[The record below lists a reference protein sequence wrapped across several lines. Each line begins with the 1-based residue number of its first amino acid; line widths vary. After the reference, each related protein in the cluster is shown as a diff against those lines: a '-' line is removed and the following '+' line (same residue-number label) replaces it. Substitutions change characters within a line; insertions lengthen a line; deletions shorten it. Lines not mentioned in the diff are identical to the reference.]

1 MRGARLVGL
10 SPDGR
15 FVIVATESG
24 EELAIAAD
32 DRLRAALRGGPA
44 ASEKLEIE
52 MESALSPREIQTR
65 IRSGESVADVAR
77 VAGVDRDRVERFAA
91 PVIAEREHVAGL
103 AMTSSARR
111 RGETSA
117 HRTLRGALAERL
129 LARGIDIDS
138 VVWDSYRLDD
148 GRWSVTADYRSGETA
163 RQAVFFFDVAG
174 RYSVAGNDEGRWV
187 LGDASPGPQPGQLPP
202 APGEQADDTEPTI
215 DLSDELALVRAIQD
229 VPVTPRPGAEPTPV
243 VELDEADVTIA
254 EVVQFNRVP
263 KAAPVED
270 ARNRDVGVEDDPVQD
285 ASGEADEDEG
295 EGDEEP
301 IADDVEPGATVD
313 PAGDAESDLD
323 TLDDIFSDQDPLNTP
338 SELVVETMYEETVL
352 EVATPSAS
360 GNDPGPSDASA
371 VPELSPS
378 LVSDAWEPAIVVD
391 YPVEPS
397 DDHSDG
403 DVEVPEGS
411 DDPGRPEPA
420 VAADDRRDEAAS
432 MLHAVLFGDPP
443 PEAGVT
449 EPESETDTES
459 ETGTDPETGITDT
472 ERGITG
478 PRVTEPE
485 EQLLPL
491 DVPDQ
496 PTPAAAPKP
505 VRRKRASVP
514 TWDEIMFGGPKEK

>member
-202 APGEQADDTEPTI
+202 APGEQGDDTEPTI

-229 VPVTPRPGAEPTPV
+229 VPVTARPGAEPTPV
-243 VELDEADVTIA
+243 VELDEVDVTIA

-270 ARNRDVGVEDDPVQD
+270 ARNRDVGVEDEPVQD
-285 ASGEADEDEG
+285 ASGEARR
-295 EGDEEP
+295 EP
-301 IADDVEPGATVD
+301 RARATRSRSPTTSSPVQRSIR
-313 PAGDAESDLD
+313 P
-323 TLDDIFSDQDPLNTP
+323 
-338 SELVVETMYEETVL
+338 
-352 EVATPSAS
+352 ATPNPVWTPWTTS
-360 GNDPGPSDASA
+360 
-371 VPELSPS
+371 SPT
-378 LVSDAWEPAIVVD
+378 
-391 YPVEPS
+391 
-397 DDHSDG
+397 
-403 DVEVPEGS
+403 
-411 DDPGRPEPA
+411 RT
-420 VAADDRRDEAAS
+420 R
-432 MLHAVLFGDPP
+432 
-443 PEAGVT
+443 
-449 EPESETDTES
+449 
-459 ETGTDPETGITDT
+459 
-472 ERGITG
+472 
-478 PRVTEPE
+478 
-485 EQLLPL
+485 
-491 DVPDQ
+491 
-496 PTPAAAPKP
+496 
-505 VRRKRASVP
+505 
-514 TWDEIMFGGPKEK
+514 